1 MYKLSD
7 RYLNDMINYNMIFR
21 AIDVQSLIGTV
32 GGYIGLF
39 LGYSLLE
46 MPKKIL
52 AFLHKLKK
60 RYWISISGT
69 NNNTNNKIIDQS
81 LA

>member
-1 MYKLSD
+1 MLYFD
-7 RYLNDMINYNMIFR
+7 AGLNDLINCNMIFR
-21 AIDVQSLIGTV
+21 AIDAQSLIGTV

-46 MPKKIL
+46 MPKTIL
-52 AFLHKLKK
+52 VILNKLKK

-69 NNNTNNKIIDQS
+69 NNVTNSKIIDQS
-81 LA
+81 MA